1 METFTL
7 LWGGVPTK
15 PIPVSANETE
25 VCSRTYFTKCT
36 WSKILRMLKML
47 CDKQVHS
54 ALEEM
59 MSGECPTEILKSE
72 GTKVAYFNNFEN
84 APQVGGG
91 GGDGD

>member
-1 METFTL
+1 
-7 LWGGVPTK
+7 
-15 PIPVSANETE
+15 
-25 VCSRTYFTKCT
+25 
-36 WSKILRMLKML
+36 ML
-47 CDKQVHS
+47 CDKQVRS

-72 GTKVAYFNNFEN
+72 GTTVAYFNNFEN

>member
-7 LWGGVPTK
+7 LWEGVPTK

-25 VCSRTYFTKCT
+25 VCCRKLWAYKTY
-36 WSKILRMLKML
+36 LRPLKLL
-47 CDKQVHS
+47 CNKQVHS

-72 GTKVAYFNNFEN
+72 GNNVAYFNNFEN
-84 APQVGGG
+84 APEVGGG
-91 GGDGD
+91 GGIH